1 MDGISILHQIL
12 LLYSRKQIDCTKSKQ
27 VQVWAFSKKIANT
40 CEICLS
46 HTQTL
51 VLVSHYSRSVF
62 LRVSLQLV
70 MHLYLLLSL
79 PVLKK
84 AYNILKSRASFFSDK
99 LICQF
104 VCFVEFFSFILL
116 S

>member
-1 MDGISILHQIL
+1 
-12 LLYSRKQIDCTKSKQ
+12 
-27 VQVWAFSKKIANT
+27 
-40 CEICLS
+40 
-46 HTQTL
+46 
-51 VLVSHYSRSVF
+51 
-62 LRVSLQLV
+62 

-104 VCFVEFFSFILL
+104 VWFVNIFFIYIVIITTKLRVENRKV
-116 S
+116 

>member
-27 VQVWAFSKKIANT
+27 VQYGRSLKIFF
-40 CEICLS
+40 CKICLS
-46 HTQTL
+46 YTQTL

-62 LRVSLQLV
+62 LSVSLQLV
-70 MHLYLLLSL
+70 MYLYLLLSL

-84 AYNILKSRASFFSDK
+84 AYNILKSRAFFFSDK